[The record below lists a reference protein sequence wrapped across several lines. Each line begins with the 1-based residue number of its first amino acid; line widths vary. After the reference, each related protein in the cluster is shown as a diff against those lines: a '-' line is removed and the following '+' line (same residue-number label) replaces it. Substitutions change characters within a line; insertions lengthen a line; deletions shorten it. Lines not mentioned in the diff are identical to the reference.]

1 MHASQKIGT
10 TQVSLGK
17 ETLKAFLQALTPLAW
32 LCGHALATALGFCV
46 LVLISLIP
54 IGVLKLLVLFGI
66 TSLVGAL
73 DVLEK
78 VVFYGDIA
86 LFLVV
91 VVAGIIKFIIEIIK
105 SVKDDLKD
113 TLDD

>member
-1 MHASQKIGT
+1 MQTEKIGT
-10 TQVSLGK
+10 TPVGLGK
-17 ETLKAFLQALTPLAW
+17 ETLKTFLQALTPIAW

-54 IGVLKLLVLFGI
+54 IGVLKLLVFIGI

-78 VVFYGDIA
+78 VVFYGDIG
-86 LFLVV
+86 LFVVV
-91 VVAGIIKFIIEIIK
+91 VVAGIIKFIIEIIG
-105 SVKDDLKD
+105 SVKGAIKD
-113 TLDD
+113 MLDD

>member
-1 MHASQKIGT
+1 MQALKLGT
-10 TQVSLGK
+10 TQAGLGK
-17 ETLKAFLQALTPLAW
+17 ETLNTFLQALTPFAW

-54 IGVLKLLVLFGI
+54 IGVLKLLVVIGI

-78 VVFYGDIA
+78 VVFFGDIG
-86 LFLVV
+86 LFVVV
-91 VVAGIIKFIIEIIK
+91 VVAGIIKFIIEITK
-105 SVKDDLKD
+105 SVKGDIKD
-113 TLDD
+113 MLDD